1 MNEALILL
9 FWWILFGGTHL
20 VLSSAKVR
28 PTLIARLGQGPF
40 LGLYSLVAF
49 ATLIPLCWYYGLHKH
64 AGPQLWQIFG
74 GPYLYLPVRD
84 LQLALM
90 GFAFVLLVT
99 GLVSRPPS
107 AMMVSGPP
115 EAYGITR
122 ITRHPTF
129 AAIFLFGLSHCLVN
143 GSLSDVIFFGGFAVF
158 SWVGA
163 WHQDTRKV
171 VEVPGYAQFKEV
183 TSFIPFAAIFG
194 KRQPLNL
201 DEFRWPVIVIA
212 LVIFYLVRTYHPY
225 LFGGVLMAL

>member
-1 MNEALILL
+1 MTESAVLL
-9 FWWILFGGTHL
+9 FLWVLFGGTHL

-28 PTLIARLGQGPF
+28 PLLIGRLGLGPF

-64 AGPQLWQIFG
+64 TGPQLWKIFG
-74 GPYLYLPVRD
+74 GAYLYLPVRD

-90 GFAFVLLVT
+90 GFAFVLLVA

-107 AMMVSGPP
+107 GMIVSGPP
-115 EAYGITR
+115 QAYGITR

-129 AAIFLFGLSHCLVN
+129 AAISLFGLSHCLVN

-158 SWVGA
+158 PWVGA

-183 TSFIPFAAIFG
+183 TSFIPFAAILR
-194 KRQPLNL
+194 KQQPLNL
-201 DEFRWPVIVIA
+201 YEFRWLVVLIA
-212 LVIFYLVRTYHPY
+212 LVIFYLVRAYHPY